1 MPKTSIRS
9 PASRTT
15 KSTKS
20 TKTAAA
26 STTRRTTRKP
36 VVAAASDTDDHIATP
51 VEEEA
56 DETIKPPTSPTK
68 SKGRATKVSKPA
80 TTVRSRKAAAA
91 VAAEAVPEPIDEPAA
106 PVVQPEPE
114 IEAKAPPTRRATRA
128 TVVKKPAAVASTR
141 PAPATTKRSK
151 KMAGSAP
158 SSEPVTETEQDD
170 VVPVVSRA
178 KSKVEAEKTIRS
190 KPALA
195 STTSRARAI
204 PVSKAKTPA
213 TTARPKKDEPVV
225 VISSDTDRDAGA
237 DEEPEPEKVTPMQV
251 DQPDPERMRMIDT
264 GAKEARSVIESLDQA
279 TPTKAADAD
288 STRDLSLTDEQAE
301 MTVVEY
307 IRAMYV
313 AKHRAI
319 KVDGEAKIR
328 AWEERAKG
336 AREVVQ
342 GMRCRDD

>member
-1 MPKTSIRS
+1 M
-9 PASRTT
+9 
-15 KSTKS
+15 
-20 TKTAAA
+20 KTAAA

-36 VVAAASDTDDHIATP
+36 VLAAASDTDDPIATP

-56 DETIKPPTSPTK
+56 DETIKHPTSPTK
-68 SKGRATKVSKPA
+68 SKGRATKVSKLA
-80 TTVRSRKAAAA
+80 TTARGRKAATA
-91 VAAEAVPEPIDEPAA
+91 VASEAVSDPVDEPAVPA
-106 PVVQPEPE
+106 VQPEPE

-128 TVVKKPAAVASTR
+128 TVVKKPTVPASTR

-151 KMAGSAP
+151 KMAESAP

-190 KPALA
+190 KPAPA

-204 PVSKAKTPA
+204 PVSKVKTPA
-213 TTARPKKDEPVV
+213 TTARPKKVEPVV
-225 VISSDTDRDAGA
+225 VIPSDTDRDEGG
-237 DEEPEPEKVTPMQV
+237 DEEQEPEKVTPMQV

-288 STRDLSLTDEQAE
+288 STLNLSLTDDQAE

>member
-1 MPKTSIRS
+1 M
-9 PASRTT
+9 
-15 KSTKS
+15 
-20 TKTAAA
+20 KTAAA

-36 VVAAASDTDDHIATP
+36 VLAAASDTDDPIATP

-80 TTVRSRKAAAA
+80 TTARGRKAATA
-91 VAAEAVPEPIDEPAA
+91 VASEAVSDPIDEPAA
-106 PVVQPEPE
+106 PAVQPEPG

-128 TVVKKPAAVASTR
+128 TVVKKPAAVASMR

-151 KMAGSAP
+151 KMAESAP

-190 KPALA
+190 KPAPA

-225 VISSDTDRDAGA
+225 VIPSDTDPTEDE
-237 DEEPEPEKVTPMQV
+237 DEEPKKVTPMQV

-288 STRDLSLTDEQAE
+288 STLNLSLTDDQAE